1 MTAHP
6 GAAVLAIFDELRHR
20 VLGEQSKDLNGKP
33 LNPVVFSHL
42 PLGKMIDP
50 KDYEKPWSPIGGSTL
65 QDTFKP
71 TAENPTES
79 AKSISDRVKRSINAA
94 YNSSKLADRLIM
106 VTTDGLYQAYDPE
119 RSIGN
124 AYEGILNGMQAIA
137 GSDMAPDVKKRV
149 DEALKVLYEKDSDDA
164 TQYDFDSPTRRYEK
178 YIENAK
184 AYARAKAKFAIKQ
197 SEALSD
203 PLQADLWPQTSVVYQ
218 QEVNDAW
225 DAFKTQGSEKVERA
239 LATVKSV
246 GISLPEYMIAKAR
259 KTYDAWNLGLTGVVA
274 TQTPYSYITPSS
286 WCDLEADEIGW
297 QTLTISQSNY
307 ESQIS
312 SNRNGTYYGNS
323 HSQSSSTSA
332 GGGFSLGFMTLG
344 GSGGGSSS
352 SSSSNSGSNSSSQSQ
367 FKNTATNLTI
377 TIEYGLCDIHRDWLM
392 SDLFYTK
399 GWYLKDQK
407 KNAVSD
413 GTIDG
418 QVGLT
423 EALMPMLPTQF
434 LVVRKVRIHSA
445 NWGSDGQ
452 SLSQAY
458 QNARSQS
465 DSSSMNVG
473 GGGAFA
479 FGPLVIGGRA
489 SHSRSE
495 FNSSFSGESGES
507 SSASSHWFWDGQTL
521 EVKGAQIVAW
531 ISAIVPAGPKMD
543 DPALKKDAAKST
555 PVKPATPVAR

>member
-1 MTAHP
+1 MSAHP

-50 KDYEKPWSPIGGSTL
+50 RDYAKPWSPIGGSTL

-79 AKSISDRVKRSINAA
+79 AKSVSDRAKRAINAA

-124 AYEGILNGMQAIA
+124 AYEGILNAMQSM
-137 GSDMAPDVKKRV
+137 GSSDIAPDVKKRV

-164 TQYDFDSPTRRYEK
+164 TQFDFDAPTRRYEK

-184 AYARAKAKFAIKQ
+184 AYAKAKAKFAIKQ
-197 SEALSD
+197 GESLSD
-203 PLQADLWPQTSVVYQ
+203 PIQADLWPQTSVVYQ
-218 QEVNDAW
+218 QEVDDAW
-225 DAFKTQGSEKVERA
+225 DAFKSQGAEKVERA

-246 GISLPEYMIAKAR
+246 GISLPGYMIAKAR
-259 KTYDAWNLGLTGVVA
+259 KTYDAWNLGLTGVIS
-274 TQTPYSYITPSS
+274 TKTPYSYITPSS
-286 WCDLEADEIGW
+286 WCDLEADDIGW
-297 QTLTISQSNY
+297 QKLTISQSNY
-307 ESQIS
+307 ASEVS
-312 SNRNGTYYGNS
+312 SSRNGAYYGNT
-323 HSQSSSTSA
+323 HGQSSSTS
-332 GGGFSLGFMTLG
+332 GSGGFSLGFITLG
-344 GSGGGSSS
+344 GGGGGSSS
-352 SSSSNSGSNSSSQSQ
+352 SSSANSGSNSTTQNQ

-407 KNAVSD
+407 KNAISD

-423 EALMPMLPTQF
+423 EGLMPMLPTQF
-434 LVVRKVRIHSA
+434 LVVRNVKIHSA

-452 SLSQAY
+452 AMTATY

-465 DSSSMNVG
+465 SSSSMNAS

-479 FGPLVIGGRA
+479 FGPLVVGGRA

-495 FNSSFSGESGES
+495 FDSSSSGESGDS
-507 SSASSHWFWDGQTL
+507 SSASSHWFWDGSTL
-521 EVKGAQIVAW
+521 EVKGAQILAYV
-531 ISAIVPAGPKMD
+531 SAIVPAGPKED
-543 DPALKKDAAKST
+543 DPALKKATIK
-555 PVKPATPVAR
+555 VATPVR

>member
-1 MTAHP
+1 MSAHP
-6 GAAVLAIFDELRHR
+6 GAAVLAIFDELRKR

-42 PLGKMIDP
+42 SLGKMIDP
-50 KDYEKPWSPIGGSTL
+50 RDYAKPWSPIGGSTL

-79 AKSISDRVKRSINAA
+79 ATSLSDRVKRSINAA

-124 AYEGILNGMQAIA
+124 AYEGILNAMQSVAS
-137 GSDMAPDVKKRV
+137 SDIAPDVKKRV
-149 DEALKVLYEKDSDDA
+149 DEALKVLYEKDTEVA
-164 TQYDFDSPTRRYEK
+164 GEYDFDSPTRRYEK

-184 AYARAKAKFAIKQ
+184 AYAKAKAKFAVKQ
-197 SEALSD
+197 GEALSD
-203 PLQADLWPQTSVVYQ
+203 PIQADLWPQTSVVYQ
-218 QEVNDAW
+218 QDVDDAW
-225 DAFKTQGSEKVERA
+225 DAFKSQGAEKVERA

-246 GISLPEYMIAKAR
+246 GISLPGYMIAKAR
-259 KTYDAWNLGLTGVVA
+259 KTYDAWNLGLTGVIS
-274 TQTPYSYITPSS
+274 TKTPYSYITPSS
-286 WCDLEADEIGW
+286 WCDLEADDIGW
-297 QTLTISQSNY
+297 QKLTISQSNY
-307 ESQIS
+307 ASEVS
-312 SNRNGTYYGNS
+312 SSRNGAFYGNANS
-323 HSQSSSTSA
+323 KSSSTS
-332 GGGFSLGFMTLG
+332 GSGGFSLGFITLG
-344 GSGGGSSS
+344 GGGGGSSS
-352 SSSSNSGSNSSSQSQ
+352 SSSSNSGSNSATQNQ

-418 QVGLT
+418 QVGTT
-423 EALMPMLPTQF
+423 EALLPMLPTQF
-434 LVVRKVRIHSA
+434 LVVRNVKIHSA

-452 SLSQAY
+452 ALKQTY
-458 QNARSQS
+458 ENARSQS
-465 DSSSMNVG
+465 DSSSMNAG

-495 FNSSFSGESGES
+495 FNSSSSGESGDS
-507 SSASSHWFWDGQTL
+507 SSASSHWFWDGSTL
-521 EVKGAQIVAW
+521 EVKGAQIVAYV
-531 ISAIVPAGPKMD
+531 SAIVPAGAKED
-543 DPALKKDAAKST
+543 DPALKAAAVKVKA
-555 PVKPATPVAR
+555 PVQ

>member
-1 MTAHP
+1 MSAHP

-50 KDYEKPWSPIGGSTL
+50 RDYAKPWSPIGGSTL
-65 QDTFKP
+65 QDTFKSSTTSTP
-71 TAENPTES
+71 AVAAS
-79 AKSISDRVKRSINAA
+79 AAIDRAKRAINAA
-94 YNSSKLADRLIM
+94 YNCSKLADRLIM

-137 GSDMAPDVKKRV
+137 SANIAPDVKKRV
-149 DEALKVLYEKDSDDA
+149 DEALKVLYQKDSDDA
-164 TQYDFDSPTRRYEK
+164 TQYDFDAPTRRYEK

-184 AYARAKAKFAIKQ
+184 AYAKAKEKFARKQ
-197 SEALSD
+197 GEALSD
-203 PLQADLWPQTSVVYQ
+203 PIQADLWPQTSVVYQ
-218 QEVNDAW
+218 QDVDDAW
-225 DAFKTQGSEKVERA
+225 DAFKTQGAEKVERA

-246 GISLPEYMIAKAR
+246 GVSLPEYMIAKAR
-259 KTYDAWNLGLTGVVA
+259 KTYDAWNLGLTGVVS
-274 TQTPYSYITPSS
+274 TKTPYSYILPTS
-286 WCDLEADEIGW
+286 WCDMDVDDIGW
-297 QTLTISQSNY
+297 QSLKISQSDY
-307 ESQIS
+307 ASEVS
-312 SNRNGTYYGNS
+312 SSRNGSYYGNT
-323 HSQSSSTSA
+323 HSQSSSTS
-332 GGGFSLGFMTLG
+332 GSGGFSLGFITLG
-344 GSGGGSSS
+344 GGGGGSSS
-352 SSSSNSGSNSSSQSQ
+352 SSSGNSGSNSSSQNQ

-434 LVVRKVRIHSA
+434 LVVRKVKIQSD

-452 SLSQAY
+452 TMNQTY
-458 QNARSQS
+458 QNARNQ
-465 DSSSMNVG
+465 SSSSSTNVSG
-473 GGGAFA
+473 GGGFA
-479 FGPLVIGGRA
+479 FGPLVVGGRA
-489 SHSRSE
+489 SHSRRE
-495 FNSSFSGESGES
+495 FDSSWSGESGEFS
-507 SSASSHWFWDGQTL
+507 SGSSHWFWDGQTL

-531 ISAIVPAGPKMD
+531 VSAILPAGPKVD
-543 DPALKKDAAKST
+543 DPALVPAKT
-555 PVKPATPVAR
+555 KVATPVR